1 MDKELDQYC
10 KHCGMKAM
18 ARLLEESEGIT
29 SGRGPLEGEDFS
41 DLCKIWGTI
50 AHIKTVSAMDAGA
63 DWLKR

>member
-10 KHCGMKAM
+10 KHCGKMAM

-29 SGRGPLEGEDFS
+29 SGRRPLETEDFN

-50 AHIKTVSAMDAGA
+50 AHIKTVAAMDAGA